1 MIRKL
6 IKYIGKPK
14 MLIQI
19 IMTTKIT
26 NFIPDSIFLKLKY
39 KLAIGNKLDLNNPK
53 TFNEKIQW
61 LKINDKKDIYTKMV
75 DKYEVKKYVADII
88 GRKYIIKTIG
98 VYDSFDQINF
108 NELPNQFVIKCTH
121 DSGGLIIV
129 KDKSKLNIKETG
141 AKINKALKKN
151 YFYSCR
157 EWPYKNIIPR
167 IIIEE
172 YMEDETYKE
181 LIDYKIM
188 CFNGEPKIIFTCSE
202 RYKQGLKVTF
212 FDMNWNRLNFKRHYP
227 TSNEKIEKPTNYA
240 KMIELS
246 KKLSKNIPFIR
257 VDWYEINKKLY
268 FGELTF
274 YPGSGFEEFTPSEWD
289 RKLGDMLELPKTNK

>member
-129 KDKSKLNIKETG
+129 KDKSKLNIKETR

>member
-6 IKYIGKPK
+6 IKYIGNPK

-61 LKINDKKDIYTKMV
+61 LKINNKKDIYTKMV

>member
-6 IKYIGKPK
+6 IKYIGNPK

>member
-202 RYKQGLKVTF
+202 RYKKGLKVTF